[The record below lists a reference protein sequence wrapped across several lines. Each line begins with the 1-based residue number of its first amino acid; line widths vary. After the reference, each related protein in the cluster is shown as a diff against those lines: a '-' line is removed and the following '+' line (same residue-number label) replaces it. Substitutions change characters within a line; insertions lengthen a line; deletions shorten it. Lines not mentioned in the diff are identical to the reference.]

1 MDIINAHKTHTFGS
15 QVLAHTS
22 CNSRN
27 KFPWLQAGLCAFLF
41 QALPDSSSAGNKFWA
56 DFLVAIVD
64 FLCCTKSLLAINRLL
79 SIGWGWGRWAKHH
92 KAYFTMIKDRRINT
106 NMYIH
111 INLWP
116 LNAKSWLTGKD
127 SDSGKDWGQEEK
139 GEKEDEMVGW
149 HHGLKGH
156 EFEQTPGDSEGQG
169 SLTCCS
175 PWGCK
180 ESDTT

>member
-1 MDIINAHKTHTFGS
+1 MKDNVSKVNMDIINAHKTHTFGS

-64 FLCCTKSLLAINRLL
+64 FLCCTKSLLDINRLL

-127 SDSGKDWGQEEK
+127 WFWERLRAGREGGERGWDGWMAPRTQRAWVWANSGR
-139 GEKEDEMVGW
+139 
-149 HHGLKGH
+149 
-156 EFEQTPGDSEGQG
+156 
-169 SLTCCS
+169 
-175 PWGCK
+175 
-180 ESDTT
+180 

>member
-111 INLWP
+111 INHGDQFAPYWFLAQCAGMN
-116 LNAKSWLTGKD
+116 LNYFLRIT
-127 SDSGKDWGQEEK
+127 SDQESINK
-139 GEKEDEMVGW
+139 GVPGW
-149 HHGLKGH
+149 
-156 EFEQTPGDSEGQG
+156 FIP
-169 SLTCCS
+169 
-175 PWGCK
+175 
-180 ESDTT
+180 